1 MRTGRV
7 SAAPSRGTR
16 RRVVT
21 ELEHGIDPAS
31 SSWCWPDQEWPTV
44 RFAQELRTAGE
55 LVAADERRAENQTT
69 ISDAA

>member
-1 MRTGRV
+1 M
-7 SAAPSRGTR
+7 
-16 RRVVT
+16 T